1 MLTLLSAASS
11 SSYLFSYQPFS
22 EAPFLWTNAFLGRI
36 SGILKFHPVF
46 GKSLLDGIL
55 CLQCLVDPGDLSKLK
70 KPYTHLPILPT
81 IRHVF
86 FILGLFPNM
95 NMSPKIQGLR
105 LSTPHACWN
114 PLCQQLYW
122 WNPLCLMVLYIPMK
136 SKWFP
141 HCYSHQ
147 ISMLPLFWL
156 GPAHA
161 LAFRQ
166 VAIMATNFCS
176 SLGYV
181 MGFHRQKWRFDR
193 FQSGFYMFYTL

>member
-22 EAPFLWTNAFLGRI
+22 EAPLLWTNSFLGRI

-46 GKSLLDGIL
+46 EKSLLDGVL

-81 IRHVF
+81 IRHVL

-105 LSTPHACWN
+105 LSTPHVCWN
-114 PLCQQLYW
+114 LLCQQLDYIDETPCVW
-122 WNPLCLMVLYIPMK
+122 CFCTFPWNQNDFPIAIPIKSLCCPYFGWAQPTPWP
-136 SKWFP
+136 SGRWP
-141 HCYSHQ
+141 S
-147 ISMLPLFWL
+147 WL
-156 GPAHA
+156 LTSAAPWA
-161 LAFRQ
+161 
-166 VAIMATNFCS
+166 M
-176 SLGYV
+176 
-181 MGFHRQKWRFDR
+181 
-193 FQSGFYMFYTL
+193 